1 MQVFQLVT
9 VMGIVSFSLVSCSVN
24 QTAKNESANSV
35 SKMSARDKAVAEGVF
50 NRINSERTRAGKKD
64 LQAHQG
70 LNFLA
75 QKQANF
81 LSKNSK
87 NGQASTS
94 GSINRSRYANLRYN
108 IENVTELTHSTG
120 LDDAAPDIV
129 NAWMSSSE
137 HRRTL
142 FQSWNRVG
150 VGIAKGPYG
159 RTYATVLVGFSS
171 SGVPRS
177 VLPTSF
183 Q

>member
-1 MQVFQLVT
+1 MNVFQLIA
-9 VMGIVSFSLVSCSVN
+9 VMGFAPFALASCSVN
-24 QTAKNESANSV
+24 QTAKNESTKSLAQ
-35 SKMSARDKAVAEGVF
+35 MSARDKAVAESIF
-50 NRINSERTRAGKKD
+50 NQINRERARAGKKR
-64 LQAHQG
+64 LQAHPG

-129 NAWMSSSE
+129 NAWMSSPE

-142 FQSWNRVG
+142 LQSWNRVG
-150 VGIAKGPYG
+150 VGVAKGPYG
-159 RTYATVLVGFSS
+159 RTYSTLLVGLST

-177 VLPTSF
+177 VLPTSL